1 MNTQDIKVFD
11 IDECI
16 KTFRKTYKVPK
27 KKKDTIINYIFN
39 IYFVLK
45 NNNDNSRKGCNNITK
60 GITEPS
66 SKDKLNTNQIQQNIS
81 IQLDS
86 KGLKQLLSYINMI
99 PEKYHLE
106 TKKSKGR
113 KNSSSSQNNTL
124 VISNKITNNIDT
136 SQVLQLENTQ
146 YPLLTYENSDIN
158 SSNKNNT
165 NQHKSIQ
172 SDTADTN
179 TADTIN
185 TNTVNTNIDNK
196 TNNKKK
202 NQCMGRTA
210 KHTRCSR
217 SCKAG
222 YEYCQSHINNKCPFG
237 RFDEELK
244 IPEEKIIKKRGRK
257 RKVEISNKFKNEDYI
272 TLWPEIV
279 DGDKRLV
286 DRFNNI
292 YSFDLDKPK
301 FLGVKQLDGK
311 IDTSSPLLT
320 SVF

>member
-1 MNTQDIKVFD
+1 MNNQDIKVFD
-11 IDECI
+11 VDECI
-16 KTFRKTYKVPK
+16 KSFRKTYKVPK
-27 KKKDTIINYIFN
+27 KKKETIINYIFN

-45 NNNDNSRKGCNNITK
+45 NNNNADNSNKTED
-60 GITEPS
+60 ITETS
-66 SKDKLNTNQIQQNIS
+66 SKNEDTLGTNKIQQNIS

-106 TKKSKGR
+106 AKKSKSR
-113 KNSSSSQNNTL
+113 TNSSSSQNDTFA
-124 VISNKITNNIDT
+124 ITNNIDT

-146 YPLLTYENSDIN
+146 YPLLTYENTSKTKTDN
-158 SSNKNNT
+158 NQSNT
-165 NQHKSIQ
+165 V
-172 SDTADTN
+172 
-179 TADTIN
+179 N
-185 TNTVNTNIDNK
+185 TNTVNTNTVT
-196 TNNKKK
+196 TNTVNTNKKK
-202 NQCMGRTA
+202 TQCMGRTA

-217 SCKAG
+217 SCKKG
-222 YEYCQSHINNKCPFG
+222 YEYCQSHINNNCPYG

-244 IPEEKIIKKRGRK
+244 TPEEKIVKKRGRK
-257 RKVEISNKFKNEDYI
+257 RKVEISDKFKNDAYA

-292 YSFDLDKPK
+292 YSFDLNKPK

-320 SVF
+320 TVF